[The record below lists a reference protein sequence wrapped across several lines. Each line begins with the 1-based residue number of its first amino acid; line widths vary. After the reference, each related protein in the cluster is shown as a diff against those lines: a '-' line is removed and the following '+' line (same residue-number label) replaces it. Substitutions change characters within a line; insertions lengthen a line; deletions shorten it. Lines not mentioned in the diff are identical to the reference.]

1 MRIIS
6 GYENFDFPLLWVV
19 SCLIVVLRSGAA
31 AAAIRAVLYC
41 TVLSAAAASRAGCPS
56 ADPPSCSPAS

>member
-6 GYENFDFPLLWVV
+6 ENENFDFPIVIWVV

-31 AAAIRAVLYC
+31 AAAASRAVLYC
-41 TVLSAAAASRAGCPS
+41 TVLYCTVLY
-56 ADPPSCSPAS
+56 C